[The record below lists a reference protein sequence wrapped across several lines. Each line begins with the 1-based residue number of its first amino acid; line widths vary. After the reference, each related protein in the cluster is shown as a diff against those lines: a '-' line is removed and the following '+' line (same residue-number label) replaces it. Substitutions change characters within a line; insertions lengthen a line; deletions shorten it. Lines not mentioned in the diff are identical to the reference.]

1 MKSFT
6 TTESN
11 ILSVEPFIHTPSL
24 RYIGPVVLEMT
35 THEPSA
41 HEVVRDDD
49 GTYRHRIVW
58 PDHSGVHL
66 HHKRRTLSG
75 MTLKLLHRAAHDAGL
90 EIESMHHG
98 QEHH

>member
-6 TTESN
+6 TTRAS
-11 ILSVEPFIHTPSL
+11 ILSVEPFIRTPSL

-35 THEPSA
+35 THEPA
-41 HEVVRDDD
+41 VHEVVQDDD

-75 MTLKLLHRAAHDAGL
+75 MTLKLLHHAAHDAGL
-90 EIESMHHG
+90 EIERIYHG
-98 QEHH
+98 EHH